1 MTVVNGV
8 EVEHLQKVVEAVKAN
23 PELGKTLWRA
33 SAKWKGGFKEEVKIR
48 DFTVRMDEPQDLGGS
63 NTAPNMV
70 EFVLGAFGAC
80 LIVGYVMNAAVRG
93 IELAKVEV
101 EVEGDIDLPGF
112 LALEPPEKVWPGF
125 TNVRARV
132 FLKPAQPVSREEL
145 EKLHEDVVKTSPVG
159 STLRNPVNVEVTLEA
174 RRTV

>member
-1 MTVVNGV
+1 MKVVNGLDV
-8 EVEHLQKVVEAVKAN
+8 EYLQKVVAAVKAN

-33 SAKWKGGFKEEVKIR
+33 SAKWKGGFKEEVRIR
-48 DFTVRMDEPQDLGGS
+48 DFTIRMDEPLDLGGT

-132 FLKPAQPVSREEL
+132 FLKPAKPVSREEL

-159 STLRNPVNVEVTLEA
+159 STLRNPVNVEVTLET

>member
-1 MTVVNGV
+1 MEKINGLDVDYLKNVVA
-8 EVEHLQKVVEAVKAN
+8 LVKEN

-48 DFTVRMDEPQDLGGS
+48 ESTIRMDEPADLGGT

-70 EFVLGAFGAC
+70 EYVLGAFGAC

-93 IELAKVEV
+93 IHIDKVEV

-112 LALEPPEKVWPGF
+112 LGLEPPEKVSPGF
-125 TNVRARV
+125 TNIRARV
-132 FLKPAQPVSREEL
+132 FLKTKKPVSREVL

-159 STLRNPVNVEVTLEA
+159 NTLKNPVNLEVKLET

>member
-1 MTVVNGV
+1 MAEVNGLDV
-8 EVEHLQKVVEAVKAN
+8 EYLKNIVEAVKSN

-33 SAKWKGGFKEEVKIR
+33 SAKWKGGFREEVKIR
-48 DFTVRMDEPQDLGGS
+48 EFTVRMDEPKDLGGT

-70 EFVLGAFGAC
+70 EMVLGAFGAC
-80 LIVGYVMNAAVRG
+80 LIVGYAMNAAVRG
-93 IELAKVEV
+93 IHLDKVEV

-112 LALEPPEKVWPGF
+112 LGLEPPEKVSPGF
-125 TNVRARV
+125 TNIRARV
-132 FLKPAQPVSREEL
+132 FLKTKEPVSREVL

-159 STLRNPVNVEVTLEA
+159 NTLKNPVNVEVRLET